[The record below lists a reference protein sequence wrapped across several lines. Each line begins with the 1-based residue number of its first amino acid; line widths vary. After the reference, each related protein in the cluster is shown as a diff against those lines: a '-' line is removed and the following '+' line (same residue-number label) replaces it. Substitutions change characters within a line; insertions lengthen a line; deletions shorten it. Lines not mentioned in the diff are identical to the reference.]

1 MLTNNQFCIYAVDDD
16 EDDRY
21 LIKGAL
27 ETYSDCKVTFYDDGQ
42 ALLTELSGSL
52 PEALPSLILLDL
64 DMPLVNGYE
73 VLKTLRSTPSLRAI
87 PVLVLSGTRDEYTVR
102 TAYELGAN
110 SFVSKPNSVKELD
123 KLFKLIHEY
132 WLKTAHTPRH
142 P

>member
-1 MLTNNQFCIYAVDDD
+1 MTNNQFCIYAVDDE

-21 LIKGAL
+21 LIKRAL
-27 ETYSDCKVTFYDDGQ
+27 ETYSDCNVTFYDDGQ

-52 PEALPSLILLDL
+52 PKDLPSLILLDL

-73 VLKTLRSTPSLRAI
+73 VLKALRRTPALRAI

-110 SFVSKPNSVKELD
+110 SFMSKPDTVKGLD
-123 KLFKLIHEY
+123 KLFKLTYEY